1 MAGSKNSGKNMVNVQ
16 VDGNWIR
23 VPSGTRMIEACKQAA
38 AEVPHYCYHP
48 KLTSPGNCRMCLVE
62 MGMPPRP
69 APGEQPDLD
78 DDGHAKINWMPRPVI
93 ACANTVAE
101 GMGIR
106 TQSLLAKECRQGVM
120 EFLLINHPLDC
131 PICDQAGE
139 CTLQEYSVEH
149 GNGQSRFLE
158 SKVKKPK
165 NVEIGPR
172 IRLDDERCVLCSRCV
187 RFSKEVVDDDVLGFV
202 DRGSHSVLTVH
213 PDRKLENN
221 YSLNTVDICPVGA
234 LTSNDF
240 RFKMRV
246 WFMRETKSLCTGCA
260 RGCNTL
266 IGSREGKIYRE
277 TPRENNDVNSAWMCD
292 SGRME
297 HHKLEH
303 PGRLTDPMIRRS
315 GKHQIVDWTEAICRA
330 ARDLGKFKGGQLA
343 VIASGH
349 MTNEELYLA
358 RTLSESLQA
367 GAVDIVKRTG
377 EGDDYLAHCD
387 KNPNGNGA
395 RKVLKLRSPG
405 SRLKSIRS
413 KIAQGKIAALLVIG
427 EDLIECGF
435 TEEELGGLKCLVV
448 LHTMANPTA
457 KMAHVVLPGS
467 GYAEKRGSMI
477 NATGRLQRLNKAID
491 SPGQSREDWEILH
504 ELNRAV
510 DGEDGVT
517 ELVDVFSEMAS
528 AISLFK
534 GLSFAGIGD
543 LGVDVMDTGETV
555 PLLEREATRVRDGLI
570 VG

>member
-1 MAGSKNSGKNMVNVQ
+1 MAASKESGDNLVNVQ
-16 VDGNWIR
+16 VDGHWIR
-23 VPSGTRMIEACKQAA
+23 VPRGTRMIEACKQAA

-69 APGEQPDLD
+69 VPGEEAELD
-78 DDGHAKINWMPRPVI
+78 ADGHVKINWMPRPAI

-165 NVEIGPR
+165 NVDIGPR

-202 DRGSHSVLTVH
+202 DRGSHSTLAVH

-260 RGCNTL
+260 RGCNTV
-266 IGSREGKIYRE
+266 IGSREGKIYRQS
-277 TPRENNDVNSAWMCD
+277 PRENNNVNSAWMCD

-297 HHKLEH
+297 YHRLED
-303 PGRLTDPMIRRS
+303 PARLTDPMIKR
-315 GKHQIVDWTEAICRA
+315 GGTHNVVDWAEAICRA
-330 ARDLGKFKGGQLA
+330 ARDLNRFKGGQLA
-343 VIASGH
+343 IIASGG
-349 MTNEELYLA
+349 MTNEELYLT
-358 RTLSESLQA
+358 RTLAESLEA
-367 GAVDIVKRTG
+367 GVVDIVKRTG
-377 EGDDYLAHCD
+377 SGDDYLSHSD
-387 KNPNGNGA
+387 KNPNVNGA
-395 RKVLKLRSPG
+395 RKILRLRSPG
-405 SRLKSIRS
+405 SRLKLIRAG
-413 KIAQGKIAALLVIG
+413 IAEGKIKALLVLG
-427 EDLIECGF
+427 EDLLDSGF
-435 TEEELGGLKCLVV
+435 SEEEFGSLKCLVS
-448 LHTMANPTA
+448 LNMIANPTA
-457 KMAHVVLPGS
+457 KMSHVVLPGA

-477 NATGRLQRLNKAID
+477 NATGRLQRLNKAIEP
-491 SPGQSREDWEILH
+491 PGLSREDWEILH

-510 DGEDGVT
+510 DGKDGVT
-517 ELVDVFSEMAS
+517 ELVEVFAEMAS
-528 AISLFK
+528 VVSIFR

-543 LGVDVMDTGETV
+543 LGLDVMDTGESV
-555 PLLEREATRVRDGLI
+555 PLLEREAKRVRDGLI